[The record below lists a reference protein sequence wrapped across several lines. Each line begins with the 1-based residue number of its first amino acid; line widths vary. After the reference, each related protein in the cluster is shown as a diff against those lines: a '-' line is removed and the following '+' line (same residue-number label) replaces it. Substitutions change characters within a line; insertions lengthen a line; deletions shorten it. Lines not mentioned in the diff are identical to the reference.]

1 MRFYESQTLERIG
14 FDFYCDI
21 ANNIVKARQSKSL
34 TQKELAEKAKIKY
47 ARLRGIE
54 EMKLRLDL
62 DDLEKLAEVLE
73 VTIDWL
79 IDAEFDS
86 QVGECRYL
94 VWSESSTDFKI
105 YQDAS
110 SKRMAFLL
118 FDQALKKARVKY
130 NSPRE
135 RVFVELVGI
144 PVAERDFQSEF
155 SKRTEED
162 LPLEP
167 DEHKVG

>member
-21 ANNIVKARQSKSL
+21 ANNIVKARQNKGL
-34 TQKELAEKAKIKY
+34 TQKELADKAKIKY

-54 EMKLRLDL
+54 EVKIRPAL

-86 QVGECRYL
+86 QVGKCRYL
-94 VWSESSTDFKI
+94 IWVENSPDFKI

-118 FDQALKKARVKY
+118 FDKAFKEAGVKY

-144 PVAERDFQSEF
+144 PVTDRDFQSKF
-155 SKRTEED
+155 PKRAEED

-167 DEHKVG
+167 DE